1 MTDTTVT
8 RRRRRTR
15 AFAALIVLAVVAGL
29 TLAPPSIAAP
39 ARRMFVQAM
48 VAIAEPI
55 VLWIPGGLTERTLNT
70 LLFVPLGA
78 TVALLLS
85 RRLWPVAIFAGFAL
99 SVTVEFAQTSIPG
112 RVPDL
117 SDVLWNTVGAAIG
130 VALVAVPRLIAA
142 AVSRGSQQ
150 ERTPHRSPGAPARTS
165 HPVHR
170 AGTPSETDP
179 ALAAPAR
186 ERVSAAG

>member
-1 MTDTTVT
+1 MTDISTARGSGIRV
-8 RRRRRTR
+8 
-15 AFAALIVLAVVAGL
+15 FAATIVLAVVAGL

-39 ARRMFVQAM
+39 ARRLFVQAM
-48 VAIAEPI
+48 VALAEPL
-55 VLWIPGGLTERTLNT
+55 VLWIPGGLTERLLNT

-99 SVTVEFAQTSIPG
+99 SATVEFMQDSIPG

-130 VALVAVPRLIAA
+130 VALVTAPRLVVAAVRPPARSIPPSAPAVPVRNF
-142 AVSRGSQQ
+142 G
-150 ERTPHRSPGAPARTS
+150 ERR
-165 HPVHR
+165 
-170 AGTPSETDP
+170 
-179 ALAAPAR
+179 
-186 ERVSAAG
+186 